1 MINGASKPY
10 QYRVRA
16 LVTKRSRK
24 REFLDEMNLVTPW
37 PEFLALVAPDVTADT
52 TGRPPFVTEV
62 MLRIHLPQ
70 QFFRHS
76 DPAMEEALYDVPL
89 YR

>member
-1 MINGASKPY
+1 
-10 QYRVRA
+10 